1 MMYLAAHLH
10 LLSIEALP
18 TYRASVTHPVAV
30 VQASRVLRVS
40 PMAHEAGI
48 EPGQSC
54 ATARAISPEALL
66 VERDPV
72 SEAVALRQIACCA
85 LRFTPQLSLIEPGP
99 QIDHTGLILEIGHS
113 LRLFGGAKSIARQLR
128 HDLKQQG
135 FSARLSAA
143 PTPTG
148 AWLLAQR
155 EDDRLVEGVEALR
168 EALCTLPIDLLISGI
183 PYRDTLHSAGL
194 RTVGQLL
201 QLPRAGLVRRFG
213 RQLLDELDR
222 ATGERPDHYPIF
234 TPPPRFEA
242 GIDLAAAL
250 EQTMHLLHA
259 ARILIMQLCG
269 WLRARQEGALRI
281 DLIAGHG
288 GGRPPTVISVR
299 LERSS
304 RDAEHLSFLLGEH
317 LQRCRLPA
325 PVQSLQLQCGWTGD
339 QAGLIEDLFPNPAL
353 HAEQISRLL
362 ERLQARLGHDQVQRL
377 SIDADHRP
385 ERAQRSQPGSVP
397 SHPARSTPRKSRLP
411 DARRTL
417 QAGRSDSGQ
426 GSVPAQTSDIS
437 GSSNASGISPRS
449 WPLPRPLWLVDPPVA
464 LREHNNRPYLDS
476 PMRLLAGPERI
487 ETGWWEHSLAQRDY
501 FIAEDASHR
510 LFWVFMTR
518 LPKAE
523 GMGTRSGWFLHGRY
537 G

>member
-1 MMYLAAHLH
+1 MYLAAHLH

-18 TYRASVTHPVAV
+18 TYKASVTQPVAV
-30 VQASRVLRVS
+30 VQANRVLRVS
-40 PMAHEAGI
+40 AMAREAGI

-54 ATARAISPEALL
+54 ATARAICPGALL
-66 VERDPV
+66 VERDLV
-72 SEAVALRQIACCA
+72 SEAATLRQLACCA

-113 LRLFGGAKSIARQLR
+113 LRLFGGAGSIARQLR
-128 HDLKQQG
+128 HDLNQQG

-143 PTPTG
+143 STPTG
-148 AWLLAQR
+148 AWLLAQQQ
-155 EDDRLVEGVEALR
+155 DDWLVDGIEALR
-168 EALCTLPIDLLISGI
+168 EALSRLPIDLLISGI
-183 PYRDTLHSAGL
+183 AHREALHAAGL
-194 RTVGQLL
+194 CTVGQLL

-234 TPPPRFEA
+234 TPPPCFQV

-250 EQTMHLLHA
+250 EQTAHLLHA

-281 DLIAGHG
+281 DLLAGHG
-288 GGRPPTVISVR
+288 GGRSPTTISLR
-299 LERSS
+299 LERPS

-325 PVQSLQLQCGWTGD
+325 PAQSLQLHCEWTGD
-339 QAGLIEDLFPNPAL
+339 QPGLIEDLFPNPAL
-353 HAEQISRLL
+353 HAEQIARLL
-362 ERLQARLGHDQVQRL
+362 ERLQARLGHDQVHCL
-377 SIDADHRP
+377 GIDADHRP
-385 ERAQRSQPGSVP
+385 ERAQRSQPG
-397 SHPARSTPRKSRLP
+397 HAQIRSPRGASRKPRLP
-411 DARRTL
+411 DSHRMAQT
-417 QAGRSDSGQ
+417 GRPDSGK
-426 GSVPAQTSDIS
+426 GSVRDQIS
-437 GSSNASGISPRS
+437 GLAERSIASGIASCP
-449 WPLPRPLWLVDPPVA
+449 WPLPRPLWLVEPPVA

-487 ETGWWEHSLAQRDY
+487 ETGWWEQSLAQRDY

-518 LPKAE
+518 LPKAD
-523 GMGTRSGWFLHGRY
+523 GTGTRPGWFLHGRY